1 MGKKILNRSS
11 NYDYFFVKPAAK
23 GNVHKTARKLIEI
36 GRVREVAI
44 TEGDYGFV
52 LKANPLCKGGADSL
66 NAKIQ
71 KIAGG
76 SSAKAVCRCRY
87 NKR

>member
-1 MGKKILNRSS
+1 MDKKIRNQSG

-23 GNVHKTARKLIEI
+23 ENVHETARKLIKI
-36 GRVREVAI
+36 GRIREVAI

-52 LKANPLCKGGADSL
+52 VKAYPQYKEAADSL
-66 NAKIQ
+66 NAEIR

-76 SSAKAVCRCRY
+76 SSAKAACRCQY
-87 NKR
+87 SKR